1 MAEFVTVARADEL
14 VPGDMKLVQLGDEE
28 VVIANVDGGFYAFG
42 NECTHVGGPLVE
54 GTLSGDA
61 VRCPWHGTEF
71 NVKTGRPL
79 HGPGTEPVPIYEVR
93 VENGEIRIAARE

>member
-1 MAEFVTVARADEL
+1 MAEFVTVARADE
-14 VPGDMKLVQLGDEE
+14 VGPGDMKLVQLGNEE
-28 VVIANVDGGFYAFG
+28 VVLANVSGAFYAFG

-71 NVKTGRPL
+71 NVKTGEAL
-79 HGPGTEPVPIYEVR
+79 HGPGTEPVPTYEVR
-93 VENGEIRIAARE
+93 VEGGNVLIAARE